1 MSDAYTKPNLLDSAR
16 DSKVGYPNFIRLTQE
31 DDNRQSGIGKPM
43 LLLDASRD
51 EGSRFLQDWEIESDE
66 SITASPN
73 AQDYNN
79 MSLEDS
85 RFEIVSG
92 VTGADPRE
100 AFKDPF

>member
-51 EGSRFLQDWEIESDE
+51 EGSRFL
-66 SITASPN
+66 
-73 AQDYNN
+73 
-79 MSLEDS
+79 
-85 RFEIVSG
+85 
-92 VTGADPRE
+92 
-100 AFKDPF
+100 